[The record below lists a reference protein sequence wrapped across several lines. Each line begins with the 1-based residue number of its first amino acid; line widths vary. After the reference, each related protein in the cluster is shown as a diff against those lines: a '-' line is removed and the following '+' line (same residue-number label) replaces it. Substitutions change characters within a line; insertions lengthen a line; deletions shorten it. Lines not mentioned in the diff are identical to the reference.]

1 MIFNKTI
8 FLKRYLVALFLILF
22 LFTDLR
28 SEEGLTEVKTE
39 LQKIT
44 ADLKTLEKAFYKTS
58 EMQTKKLSHLL
69 AQCKEKLHP
78 GDS

>member
-58 EMQTKKLSHLL
+58 EMQTKKLSPNILN
-69 AQCKEKLHP
+69 
-78 GDS
+78 